1 MHEVFSAQQKV
12 PQRRE
17 IQQPKRFVYF
27 TRFFSSAFRPV
38 KS

>member
-1 MHEVFSAQQKV
+1 MHEVFSAQQKI
-12 PQRRE
+12 PQRGE
-17 IQQPKRFVYF
+17 IQQSKKFVYF